1 MTIDIFTPRLVLRT
15 PSTDDLAGYLA
26 YRNEEKTLAS
36 QMMAPIDEA
45 SAATFLQAQSVLPDD
60 ASGWRMMSIERR
72 DLPGIIGEA
81 GFFTSPENLREGD
94 MGWWLHSNHR
104 GKGYALEAVRALMG
118 WCFFQSRTA
127 SRHRPLPCREHLIPK
142 VDGASWHA
150 SGKPEHRKSLVGWT
164 LA

>member
-72 DLPGIIGEA
+72 DLPGLSA
-81 GFFTSPENLREGD
+81 KPGFS
-94 MGWWLHSNHR
+94 HR
-104 GKGYALEAVRALMG
+104 
-118 WCFFQSRTA
+118 
-127 SRHRPLPCREHLIPK
+127 
-142 VDGASWHA
+142 
-150 SGKPEHRKSLVGWT
+150 RKI
-164 LA
+164 